1 MGRAPSASAPG
12 EAREAGDAPSAL
24 QLRAEAVAQ
33 CLEQGSIYEGELG
46 FSAEWTCDD
55 AMWFYVGEADNDECE
70 EWILTWIGSDLPA
83 TCHFR
88 LQVPPGCEANE
99 PRRNDIPQFFH
110 QPPPSIEECLK
121 LLEKQ
126 GEESLEMP
134 ELLSLSSALTSAFH
148 TAPALAVPS
157 PGAAG
162 ATLGFRVSALV
173 GWLAK
178 HAQEQ
183 ELPR

>member
-70 EWILTWIGSDLPA
+70 EWILTWPDLRPRDSSGYPTIPLQTQEDPVREVLLHCMCRRVQAKTGSTSQAAP
-83 TCHFR
+83 
-88 LQVPPGCEANE
+88 QV
-99 PRRNDIPQFFH
+99 RQ
-110 QPPPSIEECLK
+110 
-121 LLEKQ
+121 
-126 GEESLEMP
+126 
-134 ELLSLSSALTSAFH
+134 
-148 TAPALAVPS
+148 
-157 PGAAG
+157 
-162 ATLGFRVSALV
+162 
-173 GWLAK
+173 
-178 HAQEQ
+178 
-183 ELPR
+183 